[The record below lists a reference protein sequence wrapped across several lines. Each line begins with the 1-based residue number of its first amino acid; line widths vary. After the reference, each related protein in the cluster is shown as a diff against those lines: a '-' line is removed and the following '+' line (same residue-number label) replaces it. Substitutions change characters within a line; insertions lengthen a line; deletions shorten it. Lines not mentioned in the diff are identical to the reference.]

1 MAIKWIVTDMDG
13 TLLDG
18 KDRISEE
25 TLFYLTACQKKGI
38 RLVLASGRSFV
49 RLMPY
54 VKELQMEKYN
64 GVLIE
69 INGLAL
75 NRLGTGERTVFAQ
88 LEEADIKDLYAF
100 LVEQDTEIQG
110 YEDDTVYYRIPE
122 WQRALKIQ
130 EREERGYRE
139 NHPLIG
145 SAWSWV
151 ISNDFSHNYPHLIE
165 ISSLEDLPK
174 RLNKINCDDTP
185 EHIEQIFSRMQERFS
200 GKYEMVRTC
209 PRLIETA
216 PGGVTKGKTLA
227 RLMQEEKI
235 GRDEILVF
243 GDGEN
248 DVDMFRQVVHSIAM
262 GNAADYVKEQA
273 SEVTDSNNEEGVLKI
288 LKKYR
293 VL

>member
-18 KDRISEE
+18 EDRISEE
-25 TLFYLTACQKKGI
+25 TLAYLIACQKKGI

-54 VKELQMEKYN
+54 VRELQMERYD

-75 NRLGTGERTVFAQ
+75 NRLGTGGRTVFAQ
-88 LEEADIKDLYAF
+88 LEEKDIKDLYSF
-100 LVEQDTEIQG
+100 LEEQNTEIQG

-122 WQRALKIQ
+122 WQRAYKVG
-130 EREERGYRE
+130 EREERGYPK
-139 NHPLIG
+139 NHPLAG

-151 ISNDFSHNYPHLIE
+151 ISDDFSHNYPNLIE
-165 ISSLEDLPK
+165 ISSVEELPK

-185 EHIEQIFSRMQERFS
+185 EHIEQIFSRLQERFS
-200 GKYEMVRTC
+200 GRYEMVRTC
-209 PRLIETA
+209 PKLIEIS
-216 PGGVTKGKTLA
+216 PGGITKGKTLE

-235 GRDEILVF
+235 GKDEILVF

-248 DVDMFRQVVHSIAM
+248 DADMFRQVVHSIAM
-262 GNAADYVKEQA
+262 GNAADYVKQHA
-273 SEVTDSNNEEGVLKI
+273 SEVTDSNNREGVLKA
-288 LKKYR
+288 LKKYQ

>member
-13 TLLDG
+13 TLLNG
-18 KDRISEE
+18 EDRIPEE
-25 TLFYLTACQKKGI
+25 TLAYLIACQKKGI

-54 VKELQMEKYN
+54 VRELQMERYD

-75 NRLGTGERTVFAQ
+75 NRLGAGRRTVFAQ
-88 LEEADIKDLYAF
+88 LEQEDIKDLYSF
-100 LVEQDTEIQG
+100 LDEQNTEIQG

-122 WQRALKIQ
+122 WQRGYKIQ
-130 EREERGYRE
+130 EREQRGYPK
-139 NHPLIG
+139 NHPLAG

-151 ISNDFSHNYPHLIE
+151 ISDDFSHNYPNLIE
-165 ISSLEDLPK
+165 ISSVEELPK

-185 EHIEQIFSRMQERFS
+185 EHIEQIFSRLQERFS

-209 PRLIETA
+209 PKLIEVS
-216 PGGVTKGKTLA
+216 PGGITKGKTLE

-248 DVDMFRQVVHSIAM
+248 DADMFRQVVHSVAM
-262 GNAADYVKEQA
+262 GNAADYVKQHA
-273 SEVTDSNNEEGVLKI
+273 AEVTDSNNEEGVLKV
-288 LKKYR
+288 LKKYQ

>member
-25 TLFYLTACQKKGI
+25 TIAYLIACQKKGV
-38 RLVLASGRSFV
+38 RLVLASGRSYV

-54 VKELQMEKYN
+54 VKELQMEQYN
-64 GVLIE
+64 GFLVE

-75 NRLGTGERTVFAQ
+75 NRLGTGERTVYAQ
-88 LEEADIKDLYAF
+88 LEKEDIRDLYSC
-100 LVEQDTEIQG
+100 LDEQNTEIQG
-110 YEDDTVYYRIPE
+110 YEDDTIYYKIPG
-122 WQRALKIQ
+122 WQRIHKVQ
-130 EREERGYRE
+130 EREECGYRE
-139 NHPLIG
+139 DHPLVG

-151 ISNDFSHNYPHLIE
+151 ISNDFSHNYPYLIE
-165 ISSLEDLPK
+165 ISSLEELPK

-185 EHIEQIFSRMQERFS
+185 EHIEQIFSRLQARFA

-209 PRLIETA
+209 PRLIEIA
-216 PGGVTKGKTLA
+216 PGGVTKGKTLE

-235 GRDEILVF
+235 SRDEILVF

-248 DVDMFRQVVHSIAM
+248 DVDMFRKVVHSIAM
-262 GNAADYVKEQA
+262 GNAADYVKEHA
-273 SEVTDSNNEEGVLKI
+273 SEVTDSNNGEGVLKI
-288 LKKYR
+288 LKKYQ